1 MYVNNQLETISDYQ
15 KNCFHSKEDVLRISD
30 QLESVSTKQ
39 KTYCSQTIGSNKY
52 ENIYN
57 DNYVRQ
63 KQNRRLKYEL
73 KREKSKKGK
82 SYLGLRVFFS
92 VLMRTTF

>member
-1 MYVNNQLETISDYQ
+1 MYVNNQLEIISDYK

-30 QLESVSTKQ
+30 QLESVSTKL

-52 ENIYN
+52 E
-57 DNYVRQ
+57 
-63 KQNRRLKYEL
+63 LK
-73 KREKSKKGK
+73 KEKSKKGE

-92 VLMRTTF
+92 VLMRTTFECINDIFF